1 MGHAKYIKVDIKRYG
16 IPIVI
21 PGCLVRMF
29 HIYALRAIVA

>member
-1 MGHAKYIKVDIKRYG
+1 MGHAKYIKGDIKRYG

-21 PGCLVRMF
+21 PGCPVRMF